1 MASKPKSK
9 TKLLTK
15 AEQEKM
21 IQEVVVLRSQVEGL
35 LDFIKAKDEIISA
48 LQADLETSDKIQD
61 EIIEEVNKFL
71 KASEDG
77 FESITTYTGE
87 ITYND
92 VLYHIHFLARTL
104 NHKFGVKEDK

>member
-1 MASKPKSK
+1 MASKPSSK

-15 AEQEKM
+15 AEQEKLINQTEALK
-21 IQEVVVLRSQVEGL
+21 IQVKGL
-35 LDFIKAKDEIISA
+35 LDFIKAKDEIINA
-48 LQADLETSDKIQD
+48 LQADLETADKIQD

-71 KASEDG
+71 NASEDG
-77 FESITTYTGE
+77 FESIITCTGE

-104 NHKFGVKEDK
+104 HHKFGVKEDK